1 MFTQKEVNFL
11 LELYEKNTSSVVS
24 ADEFRS
30 DVKKFEE
37 IYKALKTYDKKGEM
51 NVRFV
56 LNNFIILENVFGP
69 VAIGMLIRYCPQDS
83 KPYLYAVM
91 EYAGRLPIHLRE
103 SVDKMILEEIRKL

>member
-11 LELYEKNTSSVVS
+11 LDLYEKNTSSVVS
-24 ADEFRS
+24 AEEFKS
-30 DVKKFEE
+30 DVKRFEE
-37 IYKALKTYDKKGEM
+37 IYKALKLFNRKGEM

-69 VAIGMLIRYCPQDS
+69 VAIGMLIRNCPVEN

-91 EYAGRLPIHLRE
+91 EYSGRLPIHLRE
-103 SVDKMILEEIRKL
+103 FVDKGILEEIRSL

>member
-24 ADEFRS
+24 SEEFRS
-30 DVKKFEE
+30 DIKKFDE
-37 IYKALKTYDKKGEM
+37 IYKSLKVYNKKGQM

-69 VAIGMLIRYCPQDS
+69 VAIGMLIRNCPVEN

-103 SVDKMILEEIRKL
+103 FVDRTILDEIREL